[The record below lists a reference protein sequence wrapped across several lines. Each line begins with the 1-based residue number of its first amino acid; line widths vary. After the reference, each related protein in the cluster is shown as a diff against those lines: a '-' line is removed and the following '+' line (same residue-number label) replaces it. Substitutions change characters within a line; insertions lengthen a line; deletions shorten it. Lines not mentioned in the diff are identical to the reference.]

1 MPRAAGRLASV
12 QRSAANPDR
21 YRRYVEQEFD
31 NVLLY
36 RRLAEQSTGEHREVL
51 FELAAA
57 EERHARY
64 WQQKL
69 ADLGLGTAE
78 FDDHRPASRTRVL
91 SFLARRLGVSTIV
104 PLLER
109 VEAAERGRYG
119 ADPEVAA
126 DMAAD
131 ELVHAQ
137 LVAGLS
143 PAWRTRASG
152 SLRASV
158 FGLNDGLVSNLALVA
173 GMAGGNAGHDVVL
186 LAGLA
191 GLVAG
196 AGSMAA
202 GEYISVRSQLE
213 LLEGNRPPSPE
224 ELRTLAR
231 EGSVAQLELLMRLRG
246 LDADRASDIATR
258 RDHQAAVAAF
268 AEIEPDLT
276 GLGSPAVAAASSFL
290 AFAAGAILPVAPFVF
305 SSGTAALAGAAGLAG
320 TALFAVGATISLLTN
335 RPLLRSG
342 LRQLAVGG
350 LTAGGTYLVGTAVG
364 VVA

>member
-1 MPRAAGRLASV
+1 MPTE
-12 QRSAANPDR
+12 PDPRR
-21 YRRYVEQEFD
+21 YRRYVEREFD

-36 RRLAEQSTGEHREVL
+36 RRLAGEAEGEHREVL
-51 FELAAA
+51 LELAAA

-69 ADLGLGTAE
+69 TELGLAAGDVDE
-78 FDDHRPASRTRVL
+78 HRPARGTRLL
-91 SFLARRLGVSTIV
+91 SWLARRLGVRTIV

-119 ADPEVAA
+119 REPEAGA
-126 DMAAD
+126 DMTAD

-137 LVAGLS
+137 LVAGLL

-152 SLRASV
+152 SLRAVV

-173 GMAGGNAGHDVVL
+173 GMAGGNVGRDVVL

-213 LLEGNRPPSPE
+213 LLEGNRPPTAE
-224 ELRTLAR
+224 EVRVLVR
-231 EGSVAQLELLMRLRG
+231 EGSVTQLELLMRLRG
-246 LDADRASDIATR
+246 LDADRASDIAR
-258 RDHQAAVAAF
+258 RGDHEAATEAF
-268 AEIEPDLT
+268 AEAEPDVA
-276 GLGSPAVAAASSFL
+276 GLGSPAGAAVSSFFS
-290 AFAAGAILPVAPFVF
+290 FAAGAALPVLPFIVT
-305 SSGTAALAGAAGLAG
+305 SGAAALAGASVLAG
-320 TALFAVGATISLLTN
+320 VALFAVGSTISLLTN

-342 LRQLAVGG
+342 LRQLLIGA
-350 LTAGGTYLVGTAVG
+350 LTAAGTYLVGLSVDAVVG
-364 VVA
+364 